1 MAFAV
6 FSPYVV
12 MGALVATAAVL
23 LLCKR
28 WVVAAGVA
36 LLVVTT
42 LVVRF
47 FANAAAA
54 SPDADYVNV
63 RVMTANL
70 FEGAGDEHSVVEWA
84 RGHADVV
91 ALQEVD
97 NKARRSGK
105 VDQLAELARLTGM
118 HGVFGK
124 ARDYDGGEYGQAI
137 LSRQPIE
144 KLDVHKLTA
153 AGEQLAPSDERIAL
167 FATIKQP
174 RPLPDLLFIGTHLHH
189 VSDAFRVSEANV
201 LNGLLAETIAK
212 REPAVMV
219 LGDFNATPESKVV
232 VAMRQKWDDPTAD
245 AGMTFPA
252 DKPVKK
258 IDYVLLP
265 KGHGWT
271 VVSAKVVDEPMAS
284 DHRPV
289 VVELRWKD

>member
-1 MAFAV
+1 
-6 FSPYVV
+6 
-12 MGALVATAAVL
+12 LAAVL
-23 LLCKR
+23 SIPLVLLLGGADEAPKS
-28 WVVAAGVA
+28 AAPQRDPR
-36 LLVVTT
+36 T
-42 LVVRF
+42 L
-47 FANAAAA
+47 
-54 SPDADYVNV
+54 
-63 RVMTANL
+63 RVMCYNIHICQGMDKKFDPQRIANVIKR
-70 FEGAGDEHSVVEWA
+70 EDV
-84 RGHADVV
+84 DVV

-153 AGEQLAPSDERIAL
+153 AGEQLAPTDERIAL
-167 FATIKQP
+167 VAQIKQT
-174 RPLPDLLFIGTHLHH
+174 RPLPDLVFVGTHLHH

-201 LNGLLAETIAK
+201 LNGLLADAVAK

-219 LGDFNATPESKVV
+219 LGDFNAKPDSKVITT
-232 VAMRQKWDDPTAD
+232 MRERWDDATAEIGD
-245 AGMTFPA
+245 TFPA
-252 DKPVKK
+252 DKPDRK

-271 VVSAKVVDEPMAS
+271 VVSAKVVDDPVAS

-289 VVELRWKD
+289 VVELKWKD

>member
-1 MAFAV
+1 M
-6 FSPYVV
+6 
-12 MGALVATAAVL
+12 LTAALLTPFVL
-23 LLCKR
+23 LIGGANEAPKT
-28 WVVAAGVA
+28 A
-36 LLVVTT
+36 TT
-42 LVVRF
+42 PPQR
-47 FANAAAA
+47 
-54 SPDADYVNV
+54 DARTL
-63 RVMTANL
+63 RVMTYNIHICQGMDKKFDPQRIADVIKR
-70 FEGAGDEHSVVEWA
+70 EDV
-84 RGHADVV
+84 DVV

-118 HGVFGK
+118 HGMFGK

-153 AGEQLAPSDERIAL
+153 VGEQLAPTDERIAL

-219 LGDFNATPESKVV
+219 LGDFNATPESKVIG
-232 VAMRQKWDDPTAD
+232 AMREKWEDATAD
-245 AGMTFPA
+245 VGMTFPA

-289 VVELRWKD
+289 VVELKWKD

>member
-1 MAFAV
+1 MLV
-6 FSPYVV
+6 FP
-12 MGALVATAAVL
+12 L
-23 LLCKR
+23 LL
-28 WVVAAGVA
+28 
-36 LLVVTT
+36 L
-42 LVVRF
+42 
-47 FANAAAA
+47 AAADRPPKA
-54 SPDADYVNV
+54 AAPARDPHTL
-63 RVMTANL
+63 RVMSYNIHICQGMDKKFDPQRIADVIKR
-70 FEGAGDEHSVVEWA
+70 EDV
-84 RGHADVV
+84 DVV

-144 KLDVHKLTA
+144 KLEVHKLTA
-153 AGEQLAPSDERIAL
+153 PGEQLVPTDERIAL
-167 FATIKQP
+167 LATIKQP
-174 RPLPDLLFIGTHLHH
+174 RPLPDLVFVGTHLHH

-201 LNGLLAETIAK
+201 LNGLLASAVAK
-212 REPAVMV
+212 REPAVIL
-219 LGDFNATPESKVV
+219 LGDFNATPESKVTI
-232 VAMRQKWDDPTAD
+232 AMREKWDDPTAD

-252 DKPVKK
+252 DKPEKK

-265 KGHGWT
+265 KGHAWK

-289 VVELRWKD
+289 VVELKWTQN